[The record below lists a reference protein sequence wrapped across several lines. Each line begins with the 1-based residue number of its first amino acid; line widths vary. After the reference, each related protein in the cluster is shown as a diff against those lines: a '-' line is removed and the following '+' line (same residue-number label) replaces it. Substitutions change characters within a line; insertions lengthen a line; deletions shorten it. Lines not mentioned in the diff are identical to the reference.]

1 MSSSVNKFKTS
12 ENIENGNI
20 MRTNI
25 LYNDIFLDKVETNK
39 INDLN
44 PNFNRVEVGKILSKK
59 CENTLIIMKQ
69 ENKKTKSP
77 LPNYVRG
84 TIKNNIFLKKK
95 VRKRVNFPDKCMIL
109 VIEIESFKKYNYL
122 NTNRDWLKKKSPSCK
137 CNIY

>member
-12 ENIENGNI
+12 ENIENGNT

-95 VRKRVNFPDKCMIL
+95 
-109 VIEIESFKKYNYL
+109 
-122 NTNRDWLKKKSPSCK
+122 
-137 CNIY
+137 

>member
-12 ENIENGNI
+12 EKVENGNT

-109 VIEIESFKKYNYL
+109 VIEIESLKKYNFL

>member
-1 MSSSVNKFKTS
+1 MNSSVNKFKTS
-12 ENIENGNI
+12 EKVENGNT

>member
-12 ENIENGNI
+12 ENIENGNT

-44 PNFNRVEVGKILSKK
+44 PNYNRVEVGKILSKK

-95 VRKRVNFPDKCMIL
+95 VRKRVNCPDKCMIL

>member
-12 ENIENGNI
+12 ENIENGNT

>member
-25 LYNDIFLDKVETNK
+25 LYNDTFLDKVETNT

-44 PNFNRVEVGKILSKK
+44 PNYNRVEVGKILSKK

>member
-25 LYNDIFLDKVETNK
+25 LYNDTFLDKVETNK

-44 PNFNRVEVGKILSKK
+44 PN
-59 CENTLIIMKQ
+59 
-69 ENKKTKSP
+69 
-77 LPNYVRG
+77 YVRG
-84 TIKNNIFLKKK
+84 TIKNNILLKKK

-122 NTNRDWLKKKSPSCK
+122 NTNRDLLKKKSPSCK

>member
-12 ENIENGNI
+12 ENIENGNT

-95 VRKRVNFPDKCMIL
+95 VRKRVNFPEKCMIL

>member
-12 ENIENGNI
+12 EKVENGNT

-59 CENTLIIMKQ
+59 CENTLIIKKQ